1 MHEHT
6 MADDGL
12 RAYRAR
18 RKAGKSPEPQGRRRS
33 SGRRPVF
40 VVQEHQAST
49 HHFDFRLEADGVLKS
64 WAVPK
69 GPSTD
74 PRDKRLAIPVE
85 DHPLDYAEF
94 EGVIPKDEYGGGSVI
109 VWDRGTYDNITV
121 KDGTPQPVAKAL
133 DQGHLMVELHGEKLS
148 GRYALQR
155 ISGGDDAK
163 WLLIKMRDE
172 HADARRRPIST
183 QRRSVVSGRTV
194 QQVANDAAPG
204 RNDRSRRDAPDR
216 QRRGGK
222 R

>member
-1 MHEHT
+1 
-6 MADDGL
+6 MADDSL
-12 RAYRAR
+12 RVYRAR
-18 RKAGKSPEPQGRRRS
+18 RKSGRSPEPTGKRRS
-33 SGRRPVF
+33 SGKRPVF

-109 VWDRGTYDNITV
+109 VWDRGSYDNITV
-121 KDGTPQPVAKAL
+121 KGGKPQPVAKAL
-133 DQGHLMVELHGEKLS
+133 DEGHLMVELHGQKLS
-148 GRYALQR
+148 GGYALQR
-155 ISGGDDAK
+155 IGGGDDAK

-172 HADARRRPIST
+172 HADARRRPTST
-183 QRRSVVSGRTV
+183 QRRSVLSGRSV
-194 QQVANDAAPG
+194 KQVAKEALAG
-204 RNDRSRRDAPDR
+204 RGERSKQDTRGRS
-216 QRRGGK
+216 QRGNVT
-222 R
+222 

>member
-1 MHEHT
+1 
-6 MADDGL
+6 MADDSL

-18 RKAGKSPEPQGRRRS
+18 RRSGRSPEPLGKRRS
-33 SGRRPVF
+33 SGEQPVF
-40 VVQEHQAST
+40 VVQEHEAST

-85 DHPLDYAEF
+85 DHPLDYADF
-94 EGVIPKDEYGGGSVI
+94 EGVIPEDEYGGGSMI

-121 KDGTPQPVAKAL
+121 KDGGPEPVATAL
-133 DQGHLMVELHGEKLS
+133 DAGHLMVELHGDKLC
-148 GRYALQR
+148 GGYALQR
-155 ISGGDDAK
+155 ISRGDDAK

-183 QRRSVVSGRTV
+183 QRRSIVSGRSV
-194 QQVANDAAPG
+194 QQVAKEAAA
-204 RNDRSRRDAPDR
+204 RRADRSRSEPSDR

-222 R
+222 G

>member
-1 MHEHT
+1 
-6 MADDGL
+6 MADDRL
-12 RAYRAR
+12 RTYRVR
-18 RKAGKSPEPQGRRRS
+18 RKSGKSPEPRGIRRS

-69 GPSTD
+69 GPSSD

-85 DHPLDYAEF
+85 DHPLDYADF
-94 EGVIPKDEYGGGSVI
+94 EGVIPEGEYGGGPVI
-109 VWDRGTYDNITV
+109 VWDRGPYDNITV
-121 KDGTPQPVAKAL
+121 QDGKPQPVAKAL
-133 DQGHLMVELHGEKLS
+133 DGGHLMVELHGHKLS

-155 ISGGDDAK
+155 ISAGEDAK

-183 QRRSVVSGRTV
+183 QRGSVVSGRTV
-194 QQVANDAAPG
+194 QQVAKEGAG
-204 RNDRSRRDAPDR
+204 RDDRSRPEPPDW

>member
-1 MHEHT
+1 
-6 MADDGL
+6 MADDSL

-18 RKAGKSPEPQGRRRS
+18 RRSSRSPEPRGKRRS
-33 SGRRPVF
+33 SGKQPVF

-94 EGVIPKDEYGGGSVI
+94 EGAIPEDEYGGGSVI
-109 VWDRGTYDNITV
+109 VWDRGTYDNITI
-121 KDGTPQPVAKAL
+121 KDGKPQPVAKAL
-133 DQGHLMVELHGEKLS
+133 NQGHLKIHLHGQKLS
-148 GRYALQR
+148 GGYALQR
-155 ISGGDDAK
+155 ISGGDDPK

-172 HADARRRPIST
+172 HADARRRPTAT
-183 QRRSVVSGRTV
+183 QRKSVLSGRTV
-194 QQVANDAAPG
+194 QQVAKEVSARRDN
-204 RNDRSRRDAPDR
+204 RSRPDGRDQSHHGDVR
-216 QRRGGK
+216 
-222 R
+222 

>member
-1 MHEHT
+1 
-6 MADDGL
+6 MADDRL

-18 RKAGKSPEPQGRRRS
+18 RKSGGSPEPQGAGGS
-33 SGRRPVF
+33 SGKPPVF
-40 VVQEHQAST
+40 VIQEHQAST
-49 HHFDFRLEADGVLKS
+49 HHFDFRLEVDDVLRS

-121 KDGTPQPVAKAL
+121 KDGRPQPVATAL
-133 DQGHLMVELHGEKLS
+133 DQGHLMVELHGHKLS
-148 GRYALQR
+148 GGYALQR
-155 ISGGDDAK
+155 ISRGDDER

-172 HADARRRPIST
+172 HADARRRPTST
-183 QRRSVVSGRTV
+183 QRKSVLSGRSVKQVSRRRSRR
-194 QQVANDAAPG
+194 
-204 RNDRSRRDAPDR
+204 RNDRSRPDAREQCQPGDVR
-216 QRRGGK
+216 
-222 R
+222 